1 MSKKVWIVVAIIA
14 VVAAGAGALYFAKLN
29 KAPVAWRTAA
39 VERGDI
45 KVQVTATGSVNPH
58 FNVQVG
64 TQVSGTVAK
73 LFVDFNS
80 HVKKGQVVALLD
92 TTLLYAAVQDA
103 RATLFKAQSQ
113 MVLTKQTSARTS
125 ALFAKGLV
133 AQADLD
139 QAVADSSSAA
149 SQLSS
154 AKAGLDRAKINL
166 QYATIISPITGVV
179 VNRSVDVGQTV
190 AASFNTPTIFSIADD
205 LSKMQVQAS
214 IDEADIGQVKVG
226 QNATFTVDAYPA
238 RTFKGVV
245 SQIRL
250 QPTTV
255 QNVVS
260 YTVMVDLDNSD
271 LALLPGM
278 TANVTVEVQKVE
290 NVLTVPAAAL
300 KFMPPFPPGQAEK
313 WRKMHGADTSAAAGK
328 PGQFAQRDSTGGIG
342 HARGMRG
349 DSSQAGHGQGWK
361 KGDNNQDPTK
371 GRVFILTEGKPVRV
385 PVKVGLSNGGFTEVE
400 GDLQPGQAVI
410 VGVLNTDKNK
420 PAAQSPMGG
429 GAPPGMGRRF

>member
-1 MSKKVWIVVAIIA
+1 MSKKIWVGVIA
-14 VVAAGAGALYFAKLN
+14 VLVLAAATGIYFFMAHH
-29 KAPVAWRTAA
+29 KAPVAWRTAP
-39 VERGDI
+39 VERGDV
-45 KVQVTATGSVNPH
+45 KVQVTATGTVNPH

-73 LFVDFNS
+73 LFVDYNS
-80 HVKKGQVVALLD
+80 HVKKGQIVALLD
-92 TTLLYAAVQDA
+92 TTLLFAAVQDA
-103 RATLFKAQSQ
+103 RATLLKAQSQ
-113 MVLTKQTSARTS
+113 MILTKQTSDRTR

-139 QAVADSSSAA
+139 QAVADSSAA
-149 SQLSS
+149 AAQLSS

-166 QYATIISPITGVV
+166 QYATIVSPITGVV

-190 AASFNTPTIFSIADD
+190 AASFNTPTIFTIADD

-214 IDEADIGQVKVG
+214 IDEADIGQVKIG
-226 QNATFTVDAYPA
+226 QTATFTVDAYPS

-260 YTVMVDLDNSD
+260 YTVMIDLDNSD

-300 KFMPPFPPGQAEK
+300 KFMPPLPPGAAEK
-313 WRKMHGADTSAAAGK
+313 WRKMHGADSSAAGK
-328 PGQFAQRDSTGGIG
+328 HGQFAMRDTAALPHGRGGL
-342 HARGMRG
+342 HG
-349 DSSQAGHGQGWK
+349 DSSQAGHMQGQWK
-361 KGDNNQDPTK
+361 RQDDPTK
-371 GRVFILTEGKPVRV
+371 GRVFILKDGKPERV
-385 PVKVGLSNGGFTEVE
+385 AVKVGLSNGGFTEVE
-400 GDLQPGQAVI
+400 GDLEPGQPVI
-410 VGVLNTDKNK
+410 VGSMSNDKTK
-420 PAAQSPMGG
+420 AAATLPMGG
-429 GAPPGMGRRF
+429 GGPPGMGRRF